1 LFGLKSELRRGL
13 LLESQSVYKSL
24 KETESMMNKY
34 PILMI
39 CTAALIFGACSQD
52 KKAASQAPQATPA
65 PAEAKPEVPVAKA
78 PVEPGVHFARLT
90 EGAQIGTET
99 QVSFALKG
107 KDIKPAGEAV
117 DEKTSGHHH
126 LIIDGAAIAEGTVVP
141 MDDKHLHFGKGQ
153 TSTMVKL
160 TPGAHSLT
168 LQFADGAHRSYGPSW
183 SKTIKVT
190 VIDPATLPVAA
201 PAKAPAAK

>member
-1 LFGLKSELRRGL
+1 
-13 LLESQSVYKSL
+13 
-24 KETESMMNKY
+24 MMNKY
-34 PILMI
+34 SILMI
-39 CTAALIFGACSQD
+39 CAATLIFGACSQE
-52 KKAASQAPQATPA
+52 KKAASQAPQPTPA
-65 PAEAKPEVPVAKA
+65 PAEAKPEAKPEVPAAKA
-78 PVEPGVHFARLT
+78 PVEPGVHFAHLT

-141 MDDKHLHFGKGQ
+141 MDEKHLHFGKGQ

-160 TPGAHSLT
+160 TPGTHTLT
-168 LQFADGAHRSYGPSW
+168 LQFADGAHRSYGPTW

-201 PAKAPAAK
+201 PVKVPAAK